1 MTRQFFNLL
10 MVVAALLIPVNVF
23 TAIVPHMHD
32 FVAMRLLH
40 LISSGVFAIALG
52 LLLSNCPITKGRCV
66 PPVKLLAITY
76 ALFLLIMVVVNVNIA
91 RTGMGVDYG
100 WLDHYLLAFGSII
113 IVWQARNR
121 QLKRL

>member
-1 MTRQFFNLL
+1 MAGQFLSLL
-10 MVVAALLIPVNVF
+10 MVVAALLVPVNIF
-23 TAIVPHMHD
+23 NAIVPHLHD
-32 FVAMRLLH
+32 YGEMRMLH
-40 LISSGVFAIALG
+40 LISASVFAVALG

-66 PPVKLLAITY
+66 PPVKFLAITY

>member
-52 LLLSNCPITKGRCV
+52 LLLSNCPITKGKCA
-66 PPVKLLAITY
+66 PQIKILAVTY
-76 ALFLLIMVVVNVNIA
+76 ALFLLTMVVVNVNIA

-100 WLDHYLLAFGSII
+100 WLDHYFLAIGCLV
-113 IVWQARNR
+113 IVWQVRNR